1 MSLCSRSFFGSVDLV
16 PSPARLSPPFL
27 ISCCGAQKRSALSDA
42 EKAAGSVQLPTTKK
56 AGQFIVPKAAF
67 CVLFYEKDT
76 SSALCVRRDNAQ
88 TAYI

>member
-56 AGQFIVPKAAF
+56 AGHDRAKGRFLCP
-67 CVLFYEKDT
+67 VL
-76 SSALCVRRDNAQ
+76 
-88 TAYI
+88 